1 MIIHRFL
8 IMIPF
13 IASLTAG
20 CSNPFAP
27 GLDTS
32 AEESLSIL
40 GDQRTIEGVF
50 RNFQYAYTFKDS
62 TIYGQLLDPNFAFV
76 YRDYDNG
83 IDVSWGRD
91 EDMRTTFGLFM
102 NAQNLDLTW
111 NNTVSFSGDSLTAN
125 VTRSFSMNVTFNP
138 NDIIRVNGYANF
150 TVARPSQQSIWKIV
164 RWRDESNF

>member
-1 MIIHRFL
+1 MTLHQCFFL
-8 IMIPF
+8 TLL
-13 IASLTAG
+13 AACLSAG

-32 AEESLSIL
+32 TQSSESIM
-40 GDQRTIEGVF
+40 GDQRTIDGVF

-91 EDMRTTFGLFM
+91 EDMRTTYGLFM
-102 NAQNLDLTW
+102 NAQNLDLIW

-125 VTRSFSMNVTFNP
+125 VTRSFSMTVTFNP

-150 TVARPSQQSIWKIV
+150 TVIRSSQQSIWKII